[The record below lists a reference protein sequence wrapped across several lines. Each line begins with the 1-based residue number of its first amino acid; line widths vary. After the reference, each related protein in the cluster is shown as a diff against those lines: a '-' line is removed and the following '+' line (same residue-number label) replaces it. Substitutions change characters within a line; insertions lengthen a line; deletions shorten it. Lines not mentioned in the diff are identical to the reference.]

1 MPNFNQARIPIQVKK
16 MSTII
21 TAIVG
26 LCGTGKSAAAKYIEE
41 TFKFIP
47 IYFGGYVLEELKKRN
62 LEINSAHE
70 KHVREDLRKKY
81 GFDVIAKRAANTIN
95 SYVTAGFNV
104 IIDGLYSF
112 SEYLYLKDKF
122 GKQLVLLSVHSRK
135 TLRYQRLGQRKF
147 RPLTPLEVDQR
158 DFSEIKNIEKA
169 GPIAVADYHI
179 INDGDIQDLYR
190 DIDSIMKG
198 ILV

>member
-1 MPNFNQARIPIQVKK
+1 MTA
-16 MSTII
+16 II

-41 TFKFIP
+41 TYKFKP

-62 LEINSAHE
+62 LELNSANE
-70 KHVREDLRKKY
+70 KNVREDLRKKY
-81 GFDVIAKRAANTIN
+81 GLNVIAKRASNTIH
-95 SYVTAGFNV
+95 SYVTAGSNV
-104 IIDGLYSF
+104 IVDGLYSF
-112 SEYLYLKDKF
+112 SEYLYLKKKF
-122 GKQLVLLSVHSRK
+122 DKQLVLLSVHSRK
-135 TLRYQRLGQRKF
+135 TIRYQRLGQRGV
-147 RPLTPLEVDQR
+147 RPLTPQEVDQR

-179 INDGDIQDLYR
+179 INNGDIQNLYK
-190 DIDSIMKG
+190 DIDTIMKE

>member
-1 MPNFNQARIPIQVKK
+1 
-16 MSTII
+16 MSAII

-41 TFKFIP
+41 TFKFKP
-47 IYFGGYVLEELKKRN
+47 IYFGGFVLEELKKRN
-62 LEINSAHE
+62 LEINSANE

-81 GFDVIAKRAANTIN
+81 GLDVIAKRASDTIH
-95 SYVTAGFNV
+95 SYVTAGSNV

-122 GKQLVLLSVHSRK
+122 GKQLVLLSVHSHK
-135 TLRYQRLGQRKF
+135 TLRYQRLGQREV
-147 RPLTPLEVDQR
+147 RPLTPREVDQR

-179 INDGDIQDLYR
+179 INNSDIQNLYK
-190 DIDSIMKG
+190 DIDKIMNEIIDKK
-198 ILV
+198 I

>member
-1 MPNFNQARIPIQVKK
+1 
-16 MSTII
+16 MSAII

-26 LCGTGKSAAAKYIEE
+26 LCGTGKSVVAKYIEE
-41 TFKFIP
+41 TFKFKP
-47 IYFGGYVLEELKKRN
+47 IYFGGYVLEELKNRN
-62 LEINSAHE
+62 LEINSVNE

-81 GFDVIAKRAANTIN
+81 GLDVIAKRAADTIH
-95 SYVTAGFNV
+95 SYAADGANV

-122 GKQLVLLSVHSRK
+122 GKQLIVLSVHSRK
-135 TLRYQRLGQRKF
+135 ALRYQRLGQREV
-147 RPLTPLEVDQR
+147 RPLTPREVDQR

-179 INDGDIQDLYR
+179 INDGDIQDLYKS
-190 DIDSIMKG
+190 IETIMKK
-198 ILV
+198 IRNSNIEIRNKLK